1 MNLQAKKPHRPDA
14 MERLF
19 RLWGLTPAN
28 EAMAR
33 AYLTS
38 EPENDALLSGWTAN
52 PLIMYQE
59 YKDAATN
66 FYINRLPAGTVEFT
80 YTLRPTSAGEYRVPA
95 AKIQSMYAPQFG
107 ANSRSELLRVD

>member
-1 MNLQAKKPHRPDA
+1 MALIKPTG
-14 MERLF
+14 F
-19 RLWGLTPAN
+19 
-28 EAMAR
+28 
-33 AYLTS
+33 
-38 EPENDALLSGWTAN
+38 ENDALLSGWTAN

-66 FYINRLPAGTVEFT
+66 FYINWLPAGTVEFT

-95 AKIQSMYAPQFG
+95 AKIQAMYAPQFG